1 MQKIKVCQR
10 GIERSMLNI
19 KLRQKVR
26 ANEIRSKTK
35 LIDAVDHVLKMKWH
49 WAGHVARM
57 SDETRWTKI
66 LTFWKPQV
74 GKRKRGRQKR
84 RWEDD
89 IVSTAG
95 KNWMEVALDRQKW
108 KTLEKTYLKRYKENV
123 EGGQGHMDL

>member
-1 MQKIKVCQR
+1 MDQ
-10 GIERSMLNI
+10 
-19 KLRQKVR
+19 
-26 ANEIRSKTK
+26 
-35 LIDAVDHVLKMKWH
+35 
-49 WAGHVARM
+49 
-57 SDETRWTKI
+57 I

-108 KTLEKTYLKRYKENV
+108 KTLEKTYLKDLPYKENV